1 MYFDNSVTYDVFR
14 LKRCVHVHRVMMDM
28 DDHYIYD
35 LFFFLFSYANRIR
48 PSDRHGKTPG
58 IKTVTL
64 DAVVTTT
71 QLMSVK
77 SAAGYV

>member
-1 MYFDNSVTYDVFR
+1 MCCMAENMHVFE
-14 LKRCVHVHRVMMDM
+14 
-28 DDHYIYD
+28 
-35 LFFFLFSYANRIR
+35 ANRFL
-48 PSDRHGKTPG
+48 PPDRHGKTPG